1 MKSTYTVY
9 LPKRGNFSKKLAIA
23 LGAVVGTIES
33 DVVTL
38 QAESLEDVYDQ
49 LNHGSGREL
58 EGYRGRSLSVGDVV
72 VKSDGSMMMC
82 DSVGWRK
89 IN

>member
-1 MKSTYTVY
+1 MPTFTVY
-9 LPKRGNFSKKLAIA
+9 LPKRGNFDKRLDTA
-23 LGAVVGTIES
+23 LGAVLGVVDS
-33 DVVTL
+33 DVVVL
-38 QAESLEDVYDQ
+38 EAAGLEDVFAA

-72 VKSDGSMMMC
+72 VKPDGSMMMC
-82 DSVGWRK
+82 DSCGWKK